1 MAPMQLE
8 IITAERIL
16 FDGEVDAV
24 VAPGSEGE
32 LGILPHHAPLM
43 TMLQAGELRYRIGD
57 EETYFALSGGFME
70 VTSDR
75 VTVLADAAERADE
88 IDEARAQE
96 AMSQAQEACRSHDLA
111 LQRSLFEQAPSP
123 AQGQQGKD
131 EAGVADG
138 GEDAIGEVRSHA
150 TRPVEG
156 SLFEVAGIWGIVV
169 RVGAEADE
177 DEDSQSSQEDAA
189 DVCPFSALH
198 QPIGQLRHG
207 DVTPLW

>member
-8 IITAERIL
+8 IITAERVL

-70 VTSDR
+70 VTSNR

-96 AMSQAQEACRSHDLA
+96 AMSRAQERISHRTEEMNLEGA
-111 LQRSLFEQAPSP
+111 LQTLRR
-123 AQGQQGKD
+123 AQ
-131 EAGVADG
+131 
-138 GEDAIGEVRSHA
+138 
-150 TRPVEG
+150 
-156 SLFEVAGIWGIVV
+156 V
-169 RVGAEADE
+169 RVQAVARRRRRQPSAGEPPSSGA
-177 DEDSQSSQEDAA
+177 
-189 DVCPFSALH
+189 
-198 QPIGQLRHG
+198 
-207 DVTPLW
+207 